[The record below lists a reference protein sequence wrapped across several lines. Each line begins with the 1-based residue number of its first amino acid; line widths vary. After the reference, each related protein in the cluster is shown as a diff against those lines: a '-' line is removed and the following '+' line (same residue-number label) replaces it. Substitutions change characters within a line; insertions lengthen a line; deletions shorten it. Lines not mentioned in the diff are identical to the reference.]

1 MKFNNEQRK
10 DRNLLRKLWTRRRF
24 NKGKKLNTKNLN
36 YTQGQKRKED
46 KTKSGNISAKNRIWK
61 RSIGGVRYDVRSG
74 IKHDRPKRNL
84 IHNKYGID
92 NTSKRNWIKKK

>member
-46 KTKSGNISAKNRIWK
+46 KTK
-61 RSIGGVRYDVRSG
+61 
-74 IKHDRPKRNL
+74 
-84 IHNKYGID
+84 
-92 NTSKRNWIKKK
+92 